1 MGVVYFSIIPTFEP
15 SRYCKCWIVCFYHIK
30 LPGVIGNTL
39 TWIGQAS
46 YHIFLVQMVYYHFEL
61 GGRLMASTWYIA
73 LPFNILVTVAAGLAF
88 YEADCRFIR
97 NMKYLKFKAKRRV
110 A

>member
-1 MGVVYFSIIPTFEP
+1 
-15 SRYCKCWIVCFYHIK
+15 
-30 LPGVIGNTL
+30 
-39 TWIGQAS
+39 
-46 YHIFLVQMVYYHFEL
+46 MVYYHFEL
-61 GGRLMASTWYIA
+61 GGRIMASAWYIA

-97 NMKYLKFKAKRRV
+97 NMKYLKFRAKQRV